1 VHHEQSTGT
10 HPMMHSEAM
19 PEIWEILTEEQKKKV
34 SLMKMDMN
42 IQWMETKI
50 NEMEKMIALKKK
62 AIENIRAVQE
72 MIKQGK

>member
-1 VHHEQSTGT
+1 
-10 HPMMHSEAM
+10 
-19 PEIWEILTEEQKKKV
+19 
-34 SLMKMDMN
+34 MDMN

>member
-1 VHHEQSTGT
+1 MEQSTEHTSSHCG
-10 HPMMHSEAM
+10 SE
-19 PEIWEILTEEQKKKV
+19 PELLGCLTEEQKKKV
-34 SLMKMDMN
+34 ALMKMDMN

-72 MIKQGK
+72 MIEQGK